1 MRTDTKKS
9 HIHRQRHGNHQK
21 RTGKFLKVYTPYLP
35 LILLITA
42 SILLSFKPAQSFAT
56 TKQDNKPGQ
65 KNVLAYA
72 TDTSVSGLLGSTN
85 QQRTNNGVGSLG
97 INSKLNSAAQ
107 AKANDMVTRDYWS
120 HNTPEGSPPWVFI
133 TNAGYSYSRA
143 GENLAYG
150 YATSSD
156 TIVGWMGSP
165 THKANLLDGNFTE
178 VGFGIANSA
187 DFIGSPDDKEGYP
200 HVGNQT
206 IVVAMYAAPYVAP
219 APAAAPKAPA
229 STAPVTSTPTT
240 PAPTTPQP
248 EVSASSANQDSTKD
262 KKDAKETAGT
272 TETANNTDAK
282 VLSDDSTTIN
292 RLQAM
297 TGNALPWLGS
307 LLFVLSLSGGLIV
320 LGKHGFAF
328 HNFVLKGERYV
339 LQHTLFDMTV
349 ISLIGFTYIATRSVG
364 VIL

>member
-1 MRTDTKKS
+1 M
-9 HIHRQRHGNHQK
+9 
-21 RTGKFLKVYTPYLP
+21 V
-35 LILLITA
+35 LLVAA

-56 TKQDNKPGQ
+56 VKPEDNSTEKS
-65 KNVLAYA
+65 VLAYA
-72 TDTSVSGLLGSTN
+72 TNTSISGLLGSTN
-85 QQRTNNGVGSLG
+85 QQRSSNGVSSLG

-120 HNTPEGSPPWVFI
+120 HNTPDGSLPWVFI

-156 TIVGWMGSP
+156 TIDGWMGSP

-187 DFIGSPDDKEGYP
+187 DFIGSPDDKAGYP
-200 HVGNQT
+200 QVGNQT
-206 IVVAMYAAPYVAP
+206 IVVAMYAAPYTPPAP
-219 APAAAPKAPA
+219 APVAKTPA
-229 STAPVTSTPTT
+229 STAPATTTPTT
-240 PAPTTPQP
+240 PTANPQP
-248 EVSASSANQDSTKD
+248 EVPVAASNQDSTDNKES
-262 KKDAKETAGT
+262 KKTDETVK
-272 TETANNTDAK
+272 TANNTDAK
-282 VLSDDSTTIN
+282 VLSDESTTIN
-292 RLQAM
+292 RLQAI
-297 TGNALPWLGS
+297 TGDALPWLGS
-307 LLFVLSLSGGLIV
+307 VLFVLSLSGGLIV

-349 ISLIGFTYIATRSVG
+349 ISLAVFTYIATRSIG

>member
-42 SILLSFKPAQSFAT
+42 SIFLSLKPAQSSSSAKPE
-56 TKQDNKPGQ
+56 TKSN
-65 KNVLAYA
+65 NSMVLAYA

-85 QQRTNNGVGSLG
+85 QQRSSNGIGSLSV
-97 INSKLNSAAQ
+97 NSKLNAAAQ

-120 HNTPEGSPPWVFI
+120 HNTPDGSPPWVFI
-133 TNAGYSYSRA
+133 TNASYSYSRA

-150 YATSSD
+150 YATSAD
-156 TIVGWMGSP
+156 TIEGWMGSP
-165 THKANLLDGNFTE
+165 THRANLLDGNFVE

-187 DFIGSPDDKEGYP
+187 DFIGSPDDKAGYP

-219 APAAAPKAPA
+219 APAPTPKTPA
-229 STAPVTSTPTT
+229 STAPATTTPTP
-240 PAPTTPQP
+240 PATTPQP
-248 EVSASSANQDSTKD
+248 EVPSSATSQDSTSNDKED
-262 KKDAKETAGT
+262 KKKE
-272 TETANNTDAK
+272 ETVKTINNTDAK
-282 VLSDDSTTIN
+282 VLSDDSTTFN
-292 RLQAM
+292 RLQTM

-307 LLFVLSLSGGLIV
+307 VLFVLSLSGGLIV